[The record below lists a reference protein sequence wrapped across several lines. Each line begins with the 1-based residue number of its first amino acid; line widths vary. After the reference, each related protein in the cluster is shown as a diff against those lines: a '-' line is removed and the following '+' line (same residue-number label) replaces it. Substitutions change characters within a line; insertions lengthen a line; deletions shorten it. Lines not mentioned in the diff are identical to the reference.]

1 MKMNGLRMR
10 MIKVIDAKE
19 EIIQTLLDAV
29 ENNPKLNQ
37 ITESEIRNLIALLI
51 HTQFDSDLKK
61 TQAQMKTMIENI
73 LDIRYLR

>member
-1 MKMNGLRMR
+1 M
-10 MIKVIDAKE
+10 IDAKE

>member
-1 MKMNGLRMR
+1 MNGLRMR

-19 EIIQTLLDAV
+19 EIIQTLLDAL

>member
-1 MKMNGLRMR
+1 MNGLRTR

-19 EIIQTLLDAV
+19 EIIQTLLNAV
-29 ENNPKLNQ
+29 ENNHELNQ

-73 LDIRYLR
+73 LDLRYLG

>member
-1 MKMNGLRMR
+1 M
-10 MIKVIDAKE
+10 IDAKE
-19 EIIQTLLDAV
+19 EIIQTLLNAV
-29 ENNPKLNQ
+29 KNNNQLNQ

>member
-1 MKMNGLRMR
+1 MNGLRMR